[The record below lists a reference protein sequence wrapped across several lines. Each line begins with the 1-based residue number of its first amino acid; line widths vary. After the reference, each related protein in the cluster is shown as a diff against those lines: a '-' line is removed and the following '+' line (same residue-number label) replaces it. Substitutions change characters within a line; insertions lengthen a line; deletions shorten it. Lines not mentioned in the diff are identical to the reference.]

1 MMTIEL
7 KTIFLQSVPSSYHI
21 VSVLSSLLVICIA
34 TFLWRIS
41 ATKITDLPGPKH
53 YPFFGSVFEF
63 YRHRKDFAHWMIS
76 NHRKYGKN
84 GLWYLS
90 APGKTEIHVTEPKLI
105 AYVFDQGDP
114 PLDNI
119 NPTNRSSMDLLFH
132 ENNITL
138 LKGDAWRARRR
149 LTMNMFSPRLM
160 KECVLPATEAV
171 ALELHK
177 QIDKFADS
185 GEFLDLQEL
194 CVRAMMES
202 TLMLLVGKVN
212 RSRVEENSDTE
223 SAVAE
228 PTPMSF
234 PAMREL
240 VVADMLSKLSEES
253 PPKKTKSIEARVM
266 NASYKAIEKMLHDHK
281 TDGEFDMMT
290 T

>member
-1 MMTIEL
+1 MDTNKLVSMAEYLVYL
-7 KTIFLQSVPSSYHI
+7 KVDWHA
-21 VSVLSSLLVICIA
+21 LVH
-34 TFLWRIS
+34 S
-41 ATKITDLPGPKH
+41 
-53 YPFFGSVFEF
+53 FFGSVFEF

-202 TLMLLVGKVN
+202 TLMLLVGKKPSSLDKEQRLSVLIQELFYVVN
-212 RSRVEENSDTE
+212 SRQGDPLWKLKRLACMVEVSSIFVPSLFYYILID
-223 SAVAE
+223 
-228 PTPMSF
+228 MSH
-234 PAMREL
+234 
-240 VVADMLSKLSEES
+240 
-253 PPKKTKSIEARVM
+253 IE
-266 NASYKAIEKMLHDHK
+266 YKYILK
-281 TDGEFDMMT
+281 
-290 T
+290 